1 MSENKFETVSSCVD
15 NYIQQDESFD
25 EIIKDSEL
33 SDTWGRYQ
41 LMGDIMRNDVPQTL
55 QLDLSAKI
63 AAAIDNEPTVLAPK
77 NTVKKQNSFK
87 ARIVSFVKPLG
98 QVAIAAS
105 AAGLM
110 VLGVQQNNVVQTDE
124 VAPIQN
130 IQTSPFIGIAEPVSF
145 NYQQPSKMSQK
156 QAYIE
161 QQRRLQALLLD
172 HKQQIKLTA
181 ATNSEV
187 NEVVEPAI
195 ETTPE
200 HKVESLPK

>member
-1 MSENKFETVSSCVD
+1 MSESKFETVSSCVD
-15 NYIQQDESFD
+15 NFIQQDESFD

-63 AAAIDNEPTVLAPK
+63 AAAIENEPTVLAPK

-110 VLGVQQNNVVQTDE
+110 VLGVQQNNVVQSDDL
-124 VAPIQN
+124 VPVQN
-130 IQTSPFIGIAEPVSF
+130 IQTSPFVGIAEPVSF
-145 NYQQPSKMSQK
+145 NYQQPTQMSQK

-181 ATNSEV
+181 VSTVEV
-187 NEVVEPAI
+187 NEAVEPTI
-195 ETTPE
+195 EIIPE
-200 HKVESLPK
+200 NKVENLPK